1 MNGARLVLSLL
12 LVGLPAILL
21 PAVRRTRR
29 PRALAIISSA
39 SLGAGF
45 VLVELSLIHA
55 ALPLTFTL
63 LGLDRLA
70 AACRVLGGHLFGDPA
85 PFGAF
90 AGLLAITIGVNACRG
105 VLRSLRVG
113 AELRRGVSGG
123 VVTTVGGQ
131 PASILP
137 LGQRWAVAVP
147 GGSPP
152 VLLSSFLA
160 TELDRQELTAVVRHE
175 MAHLKHHHVRFL
187 LLGAA
192 VSEGLRFLPW
202 VGRSMASLRL
212 ALELWADES
221 ASVRSSERRSEV
233 RSALMKLNSIS
244 PSGSASD
251 RLNALDE
258 ERHHGDHGHEWG
270 WPTAASAAV
279 PLVLGLSVTLASH
292 LMQVVHVASST

>member
-1 MNGARLVLSLL
+1 M
-12 LVGLPAILL
+12 
-21 PAVRRTRR
+21 
-29 PRALAIISSA
+29 
-39 SLGAGF
+39 
-45 VLVELSLIHA
+45 
-55 ALPLTFTL
+55 
-63 LGLDRLA
+63 
-70 AACRVLGGHLFGDPA
+70 
-85 PFGAF
+85 
-90 AGLLAITIGVNACRG
+90 
-105 VLRSLRVG
+105 
-113 AELRRGVSGG
+113 
-123 VVTTVGGQ
+123 
-131 PASILP
+131 
-137 LGQRWAVAVP
+137 AVP

-152 VLLSSFLA
+152 VLLSSFLTA
-160 TELDRQELTAVVRHE
+160 ELEHQELTAVVRHE
-175 MAHLKHHHVRFL
+175 MAHLQHHHVRFL

-221 ASVRSSERRSEV
+221 ASVRSLEGRSEV

-251 RLNALDE
+251 RLTALDE
-258 ERHHGDHGHEWG
+258 ARHHGDHGHEWG